1 MSEKYSYSDVIID
14 PCDPRIEFGEGYYHS
29 DIPKRVL
36 IHANNDN
43 DNFLGSLE
51 EISNDTEF
59 PFVVRKGSSLSNW
72 TCLIRK
78 KEPRKTYVPFDLTK
92 EEDRA
97 RLRGVWVRI
106 KDCPNF
112 EYQIVSMNTENVFFG
127 NKVAVSMHALL
138 LSYEFA
144 DGSPCGKLRKE
155 EA

>member
-1 MSEKYSYSDVIID
+1 MTEKYSYSDVIID
-14 PCDPRIEFGEGYYHS
+14 PADSRIEIGKEYWFADYPFNVLLFANRDDGACRGILS
-29 DIPKRVL
+29 GTNRGDI
-36 IHANNDN
+36 
-43 DNFLGSLE
+43 
-51 EISNDTEF
+51 T
-59 PFVVRKGSSLSNW
+59 PFFIRGKHYA
-72 TCLIRK
+72 CLIRK
-78 KEPRKTYVPFDLTK
+78 KEPRKRYEPFDLTK

-144 DGSPCGKLRKE
+144 DGTPCGKLRKE